1 MFVNRTSELKA
12 INSRLDSDNFEMVIL
27 YGRRRQGKTSL
38 LYEAVKNKGA
48 IFYTGSKNNNVEKFK
63 RTAKLEHLVS
73 EWDVLFRALKDRIIV
88 LDEFP
93 YILEED
99 PSIGADLQKVIDFD
113 YKNSKTKLFLCGS
126 IISVVKENL
135 LEYNAPLYGRKTA
148 QMKLGPIRFSD
159 SQAFYKNASIEDLV
173 KAYSFS
179 GGVPQYAEMAKFPF
193 ENWFEGEITRPDSV
207 LVDEIEFLVKSEF
220 KKEKSYFS
228 ILEAIS
234 MGKNTFGE
242 IKEHGKFKGTDIT
255 PYLDNLKYAEFIE
268 VETPFF
274 GLRKNSRYVIR
285 DWFTKFWF
293 NFVYP
298 YDFEISTN
306 QYRLG
311 KGALNKYLGFVFEDI
326 ISQLFAEGKF
336 NVFKQ
341 SRFARQWGSIPAK
354 FSPKKGEN
362 QYEIDLVAINEG
374 KMEILFCEC
383 KWQGKVNA
391 TAVAKELNEKAK
403 YVGWNDDNRKEA
415 FAIFAKSFSKKID
428 EFEGKKVTCL
438 DLKDIGKILGK

>member
-1 MFVNRTSELKA
+1 MFVDRKSELKA
-12 INSRLDSDNFEMVIL
+12 MESRLNSDNFEMVIL
-27 YGRRRQGKTSL
+27 YGRRRHGKTSL

-48 IFYTGSKNNNVEKFK
+48 IFYTGSKNNNIEKFK
-63 RTAKLEHLVS
+63 RTANLEHLVS

-113 YKNSKTKLFLCGS
+113 YKDSRTKLFLCGS
-126 IISVVKENL
+126 VISVVKENL
-135 LEYNAPLYGRKTA
+135 LDYNAPLYGRKTA

-159 SQAFYKNASIEDLV
+159 SQEFYKNASFEDLV

-268 VETPFF
+268 VETPLF

-285 DWFTKFWF
+285 DCFTKFWF

-298 YDFEISTN
+298 YDFEISTS
-306 QYRLG
+306 QYKLE

-326 ISQLFAEGKF
+326 IAQLFAEGRF
-336 NVFKQ
+336 NIFKP
-341 SRFARQWGSIPAK
+341 SNFARQWGVIPVK
-354 FSPKKGEN
+354 CSPKKGEN
-362 QYEIDLVAINEG
+362 QYEIDLVAINEE
-374 KMEILFCEC
+374 KTEILFCEC
-383 KWQGKVNA
+383 KWQDKVNA
-391 TAVAKELNEKAK
+391 LSAAKELGEKAK
-403 YVGWNDDNRKEA
+403 YVQWNNEKRTET
-415 FAIFAKSFSKKID
+415 FAIFAKSF
-428 EFEGKKVTCL
+428 EKKVSEYEGRKVSCF
-438 DLKDIGKILGK
+438 DLNDLEKLL